1 VGDRE
6 EGEEGVARGA
16 KEWRERG
23 RGREIM
29 RRRTE
34 RCADH
39 GVRQR
44 RDVEGG
50 VEVSC

>member
-1 VGDRE
+1 MGDR
-6 EGEEGVARGA
+6 EEGVARGA

-23 RGREIM
+23 RERGREM
-29 RRRTE
+29 RRTE
-34 RCADH
+34 KCADH